1 MPIGKIMLDTEIIRP
16 PITQR
21 DSSGFEGFRRLR
33 RNRKS
38 PAVRSF
44 LQETRLHPSHF
55 IAPLFVVEGS
65 QQRQSIA
72 SMPDVYRYSQDLL
85 VREVQQL
92 YQLGIRAIDLFAFI
106 PHEKKDRVGSE
117 ALRKGNLIYQTLK
130 MLKKEMPDM
139 CLMVDIALDPY
150 TDHGH
155 DGIVGDNGEILND
168 PSLIALGEM
177 SLLAAEA
184 GADIVAPSDMMDGRV
199 AYIRHVLDRAGFD
212 QVNLLSYAVKFTSA
226 FYGPFRDA
234 LQSAPRFG
242 NKATYQVNPANGRE
256 ALLECL
262 VDDHEGADMLLIK
275 PALPYLDIITKARSQ
290 SLIPIG
296 AYQVSGEYAM
306 IRAAGQ
312 NGWIDPQRAMIECLT
327 SIKRAGADFIFTYA
341 AKQMGEWFSQGL
353 F

>member
-1 MPIGKIMLDTEIIRP
+1 MLDTED
-16 PITQR
+16 ITSQMTQQV
-21 DSSGFEGFRRLR
+21 SLGYGNFRRLR

-44 LQETRLHPSHF
+44 LQETRLHPSQF

-65 QQRQSIA
+65 QQKQAIA
-72 SMPDVYRYSQDLL
+72 SMPDIYRYSQDLL

-92 YQLGIRAIDLFAFI
+92 YQLGIRAVDLFAYV
-106 PHEKKDRVGSE
+106 PQEKKDRYGSE
-117 ALRKGNLIYQTLK
+117 AFRRGNLIYQSLQL
-130 MLKKEMPDM
+130 LKKEIPEM

-155 DGIVGDNGEILND
+155 DGIVGENGEILND
-168 PSLIALGEM
+168 PSIIALGEM

-199 AYIRHVLDRAGFD
+199 GYIRHVLDQAGFD
-212 QVNLLSYAVKFTSA
+212 QVSILSYAVKFTSA

-242 NKATYQVNPANGRE
+242 NKATYQVNPANSRE

-262 VDDHEGADMLLIK
+262 VDEHEGADMLLIK
-275 PALPYLDIITKARSQ
+275 PALPYLDIISKAKSQ
-290 SLIPIG
+290 SLIPVG

-306 IRAAGQ
+306 IMAAGQ
-312 NGWIDPQRAMIECLT
+312 KGWIDAKRAMIECLT

-341 AKQMGEWFSQGL
+341 AKWMAEEFAQGGIER
-353 F
+353 